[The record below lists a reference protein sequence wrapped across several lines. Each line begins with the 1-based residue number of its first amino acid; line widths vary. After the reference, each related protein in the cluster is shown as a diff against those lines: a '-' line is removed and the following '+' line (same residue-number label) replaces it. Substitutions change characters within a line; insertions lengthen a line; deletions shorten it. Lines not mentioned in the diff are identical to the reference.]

1 MAAHGPPFGSK
12 RETGFPRPAH
22 APADFACEVCQ
33 HARSDKRGVGRR
45 CSCNLGGARRRTSA
59 GVQKRTEVLFA
70 DLPRVITYRFMPQ
83 PSNQHFD
90 RRPLSREEK
99 DRWKAAQAEEGR
111 L

>member
-1 MAAHGPPFGSK
+1 MDDDVRAVSAE
-12 RETGFPRPAH
+12 RAEEL
-22 APADFACEVCQ
+22 D
-33 HARSDKRGVGRR
+33 
-45 CSCNLGGARRRTSA
+45 A

-83 PSNQHFD
+83 PSTQHFD

-111 L
+111 LAAAEYAKEQEATLQRMYKQRAARLAQSARAAKPPKK